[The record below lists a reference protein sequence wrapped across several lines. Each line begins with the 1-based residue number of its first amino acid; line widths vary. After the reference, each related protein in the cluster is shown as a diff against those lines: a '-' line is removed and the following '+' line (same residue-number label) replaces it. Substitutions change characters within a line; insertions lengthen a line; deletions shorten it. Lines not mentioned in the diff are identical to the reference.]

1 MAVIRQGEIWW
12 AEQPDEK
19 ARPYLVITRQRA
31 IESMRSVSVAPVTGR
46 VRGLES
52 ELALGPADGVPRDC
66 VAIFDNVRSISKS
79 LFTKRAGVLAPGR
92 WHEVCRAM
100 TSAIDC

>member
-1 MAVIRQGEIWW
+1 MAVIQQGEIWW

-19 ARPYLVITRQRA
+19 ARPYLIITRERA
-31 IESMRSVSVAPVTGR
+31 IAAMQSVSVAPVTGR

-52 ELALGPADGVPRDC
+52 ELALGRADGVPRDC
-66 VAIFDNVRSISKS
+66 VAAFDSVRSISKS

-92 WHEVCRAM
+92 WHEVCGAMRA
-100 TSAIDC
+100 AIDC